1 MPAEVFRLW
10 AIAWKAG
17 RYISMASG
25 PRAVSSPIKMS
36 QGGNAG
42 EWLRVIGP
50 SIKVGQILAESLN
63 PLPCAEH
70 QCKPMQWAKGR
81 QFSMGQAQFRSKCF
95 RCEAHDS

>member
-10 AIAWKAG
+10 AIAGKAG
-17 RYISMASG
+17 RYMSMARG

-36 QGGNAG
+36 QEGNAG

-50 SIKVGQILAESLN
+50 SIKVGQILAKSLK
-63 PLPCAEH
+63 PQPRAEH

-81 QFSMGQAQFRSKCF
+81 QFSMGQGQIRYKCF
-95 RCEAHDS
+95 RYEAHGS